1 MSRALLIGL
10 LAGAALRAAILP
22 SRGSADLDTWKSWSF
37 TAAIDPLGLYGTG
50 GNPPERR
57 VLRWQEVTGTTEY
70 LPLGL
75 YELGFV
81 GSVYRGIDPP
91 YRDSL
96 WLTCL
101 IKMPGLLAELALV
114 LVLLTVGRR
123 VLDPKAADWMALAIW
138 LNPAILLNGAALG
151 YLDAQMAVP
160 MVLAFIAVLAGRPG
174 VAGVLAAASVL
185 TKPQALFA
193 GPALLLALLQQT
205 RVPVRRALALSIT
218 GALSAAAA
226 IVLPIVFHGA
236 WPNMVQAV
244 GRAASHD
251 MLSGFGANAWWVV
264 TWIVR
269 SLYAAP
275 EIGWV
280 EAFTTPV
287 RILEIGRFVEIGFFD
302 PKPYAAVLVLA
313 LTAWCCWRNRHNRSP
328 ATWAFVAGWTVL
340 TYFVWNVPVHENHL
354 YLAVPLFALAAAL
367 DLRYR
372 PTFWTVSILCAL
384 NMYLF
389 YGLGYKWSPMLGRT
403 WTGIDPTVILALV
416 TCGVWLRLTSRTLS
430 LPRPPEAKH
439 R

>member
-1 MSRALLIGL
+1 MSRGLLIGL
-10 LAGAALRAAILP
+10 IAGAVLRAAILTSP
-22 SRGSADLDTWKSWSF
+22 GSPDLHTWKSWSF
-37 TAAIDPLGLYGTG
+37 TAATDPLGLYGTG

-75 YELGFV
+75 YELGFA
-81 GSVYRGIDPP
+81 GSIYRGIDPP
-91 YRDSL
+91 YRDSR

-114 LVLLTVGRR
+114 IVLLTVGRR
-123 VLDPKAADWMALAIW
+123 VMGLEAANWMALAIW
-138 LNPAILLNGAALG
+138 LNPAVILNGAALG

-160 MVLAFIAVLAGRPG
+160 MVLAFIAAIAGRPG
-174 VAGVLAAASVL
+174 LAGVLAAAAVL

-193 GPALLLALLQQT
+193 GPALLLALIQQT
-205 RVPVRRALALSIT
+205 RVPVSRALALSVA

-251 MLSGFGANAWWVV
+251 MLSGFGMNAWWVV

-275 EIGWV
+275 VVGWV

-287 RILEIGRFVEIGFFD
+287 RILGISRFVEIGFFD

-313 LTAWCCWRNRHNRSP
+313 LTAWYCWRNRHNTSP
-328 ATWAFVAGWTVL
+328 ARWAFIAGWTVL

-372 PTFWTVSILCAL
+372 RAFWTVSILCAL

-389 YGLGYKWSPMLGRT
+389 YGLGYGWPPLIGRG
-403 WTGIDPTVILALV
+403 WTGIDLSVIAAFV
-416 TCGVWLRLTSRTLS
+416 TCGVWLRLTL
-430 LPRPPEAKH
+430 RPPATSPT
-439 R
+439 